1 MIAFYY
7 IVKGCIYFMK
17 IFNIILGAILIIIF
31 LVSLFRNKNHFI
43 FFKALFLFLAL
54 IIGSTINFIIFLLL
68 EYNFLNIDNGLK
80 AGNLFIL
87 LGLMIIMS
95 GLILYLYLLL
105 LNWIFPLNSTIL
117 SIIEYYIQ
125 WTLIYVTIYQV
136 IFENL
141 KKVKYIDVYIKV
153 GNLLNP
159 DVFVVMILPSFISAW
174 IAVILLKKHNNQL

>member
-1 MIAFYY
+1 
-7 IVKGCIYFMK
+7 MK

-80 AGNLFIL
+80 VFIL

-141 KKVKYIDVYIKV
+141 KKVQDIDIYIKV

>member
-1 MIAFYY
+1 
-7 IVKGCIYFMK
+7 
-17 IFNIILGAILIIIF
+17 
-31 LVSLFRNKNHFI
+31 
-43 FFKALFLFLAL
+43 
-54 IIGSTINFIIFLLL
+54 
-68 EYNFLNIDNGLK
+68 
-80 AGNLFIL
+80 
-87 LGLMIIMS
+87 MIIMS

-141 KKVKYIDVYIKV
+141 KKVKDIDVYIKV